1 MAIKAVVFD
10 LDDTLWDVNPVI
22 VHAEKAHY
30 QWLNQHAPRLT
41 ARFTERELRGYRM
54 SLARRHPELQHFV
67 TRSRM
72 RAMDECLRLSG
83 YSDAEAAPLAEKA
96 FATFW
101 QYRNK
106 IEPFPY
112 AFEAL
117 EGLKRNY
124 LIGALS
130 NGNADVGQTVLAEW
144 FDFAFS
150 AEGLSVAKPDP
161 KAFQA
166 VLDHLGCMP
175 QEILFVGDHPEHDI
189 EGAYRMGMKTLWVQ
203 VKPAAKKPAFYD
215 ARIDCLSQLQQ
226 AVIQLDEQTE

>member
-1 MAIKAVVFD
+1 MPIKAVVFD

-22 VHAEKAHY
+22 VRAERVHY
-30 QWLNQHAPRLT
+30 QWLNQNAPKLT

-54 SLARRHPELQHFV
+54 SLARRHPELTHFV

-83 YSDAEAAPLAEKA
+83 YTPEEAAHLAEEA
-96 FATFW
+96 FAVFW
-101 QYRNK
+101 RCRNQ

-117 EGLKRNY
+117 EGLKREFI
-124 LIGALS
+124 IGALS
-130 NGNADVGQTVLAEW
+130 NGNADVFQTPLAEW

-161 KAFQA
+161 EAFQA
-166 VLDHLGCMP
+166 VLDHLHCAP
-175 QEILFVGDHPEHDI
+175 QEILFVGDNPEHDI

-203 VKPAAKKPAFYD
+203 VKPSEKAPAFYD
-215 ARIDCLSQLQQ
+215 ARIDSLNELHQ
-226 AVIQLDEQTE
+226 AVTRLNQAAF